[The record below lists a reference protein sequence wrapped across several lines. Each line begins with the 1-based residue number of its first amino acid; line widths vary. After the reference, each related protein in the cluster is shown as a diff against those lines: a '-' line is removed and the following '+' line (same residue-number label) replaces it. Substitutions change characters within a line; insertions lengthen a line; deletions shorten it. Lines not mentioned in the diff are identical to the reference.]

1 MIWETVVSISHIFV
15 AIAVAVAVAAAVL
28 YLPLTSFGCE
38 KNCLYTCPYS
48 ISKFFSIKYPSFL
61 FSTEM
66 LKSGP
71 LCTLSFAHMCFLSFC
86 KWKQNN
92 FASMICIF
100 EHFHVRS
107 IVLFCLFLF
116 SVIYIFILLS
126 VVGLYQRQMKVING
140 FICVCVFV
148 TIGQNGKWCRESKTE
163 MCNLWTFQRISKR
176 LVIL

>member
-86 KWKQNN
+86 KWKQ
-92 FASMICIF
+92 FCIDDMHIWTF
-100 EHFHVRS
+100 PCPFYRF
-107 IVLFCLFLF
+107 VLFVFIFGNL
-116 SVIYIFILLS
+116 YIHFIKCCRPIPAPNESDKWFHL
-126 VVGLYQRQMKVING
+126 
-140 FICVCVFV
+140 CVCVCHYR
-148 TIGQNGKWCRESKTE
+148 TKWE
-163 MCNLWTFQRISKR
+163 MMSRI
-176 LVIL
+176 